1 VVGLGKGERL
11 RKESEFAAV
20 RKRGRAW
27 ACELVVL
34 KALPNDLGK
43 NRYGFAVGKRVGNA
57 VTRNRVKRRLRE
69 MLRLMPTKSGW
80 DIVFIARPRAGAVGY
95 RELKLEVGRLLHS
108 ARLASKTDGVER
120 MGREPR

>member
-11 RKESEFAAV
+11 RKESEFAIV

-34 KALPNDLGK
+34 KALPNNLGR

-69 MLRLMPTKSGW
+69 MMRLTPTEPGW
-80 DIVFIARPRAGAVGY
+80 DIVFIARPRAGAAGY
-95 RELKLEVGRLLHS
+95 GELSSEVGRLLRR
-108 ARLASKTDGVER
+108 ARIVSNMDGVER